1 MPMTPK
7 RQINIGILGLG
18 VVGSGTVR
26 VLQENAQDIARKVG
40 LPVVVRRVAVR
51 DTSKPRDVVLPAGV
65 LTGRAEDVTDDP
77 EIDIL
82 CELIGGVRP
91 AHDLVLRAIQS
102 GKNIVT
108 ANKEMMAK
116 AGHDLLHEAERRD
129 LDFNFE
135 GSVGGGIPIIQPL
148 KQALAAN
155 RFTHLMGIVNGTT
168 NYILS
173 KMTTEDA
180 DFADVLA
187 SAQAHGYAEPD
198 PTSDVEGF
206 DAQYKTAILSSIA
219 FTSRVLPEDIYVEGI
234 TRITKR
240 DIEVARDLGYVI
252 KIVGIGED
260 LGDALQVRVHPVLLP
275 RPHPLAS
282 VNAVYH
288 GIYLRGNAVGD
299 VMFYGR
305 GAGSLPTGS
314 AVAGDV
320 IEIAR
325 NIVRGAT
332 GRLGCTCFDRK
343 PALLIERLRTKYYIR
358 LLAHDR
364 PKVLASLAS
373 VFGDFNV
380 SIESVVQRALPDGD
394 AEIVWIT
401 HQTLE
406 ANLRSAL
413 DVIKRLHIV
422 SGIENWI
429 RVEE

>member
-1 MPMTPK
+1 MINK

-18 VVGSGTVR
+18 VVGSGTAR
-26 VLQENAQDIARKVG
+26 VLQENAEDIARKVG
-40 LPVVVRRVAVR
+40 LPVVIRRVAVR
-51 DTSKPRDVVLPAGV
+51 DLTKPRDVVLPEGV
-65 LTGRAEDVTDDP
+65 LTDEPGDVIDDP

-82 CELIGGVRP
+82 CELIGGVQS
-91 AHDLVLRAIQS
+91 AHGFVLRAIQS

-116 AGHDLLHEAERRD
+116 AGHDLLHEAENRD

-155 RFTHLMGIVNGTT
+155 RFTRLMGIVNGTT

-173 KMTTEDA
+173 KMTAEDA
-180 DFADVLA
+180 DFAAVLA
-187 SAQAHGYAEPD
+187 EAQAHGYAESD
-198 PTSDVEGF
+198 PTGDVEGF

-240 DIEVARDLGYVI
+240 DIEVARELGYVV
-252 KIVGIGED
+252 KIVGIGDD

-275 RPHPLAS
+275 RAHPLAS
-282 VNAVYH
+282 VNDVYN
-288 GIYLRGNAVGD
+288 GIYLQGNAVGD

-325 NIVRGAT
+325 NIVHGAT

-343 PALLIERLRTKYYIR
+343 PALPIARLRTKYYIR
-358 LLAHDR
+358 LLAHDW

>member
-1 MPMTPK
+1 VTP
-7 RQINIGILGLG
+7 RTQINVGILGLG

-26 VLQENAQDIARKVG
+26 VLAQNADDIARKVG
-40 LPVVVRRVAVR
+40 VPVVVRRIAVR
-51 DTSKPRDVVLPAGV
+51 DKSRPRDVAVDPAL
-65 LTGRAEDVTDDP
+65 LTERPEDITDDP

-82 CELIGGVRP
+82 CELIGGVHP
-91 AHDLVLRAIQS
+91 AHDLVLRAIRH

-116 AGHDLLHEAERRD
+116 AGHDLLHEAEHRD
-129 LDFNFE
+129 LDFSFE

-155 RFTHLMGIVNGTT
+155 KFSGIMGIVNGTT

-173 KMTTEDA
+173 KMTAEDA
-180 DFADVLA
+180 EFADVLA
-187 SAQAHGYAEPD
+187 EAQAKGYAEAD
-198 PTSDVEGF
+198 PANDVEGY

-234 TRITKR
+234 TNISKR
-240 DIEVARDLGYVI
+240 DIAVAKELGYVV
-252 KIVGIGED
+252 KIVGIGQD
-260 LGDALQVRVHPVLLP
+260 LGDSLQIRVHPVLLP
-275 RPHPLAS
+275 KSHPLAS
-282 VNAVYH
+282 VNDVYN
-288 GIYLRGNAVGD
+288 GIYLKGNAVGD

-314 AVAGDV
+314 AVAGDI

-325 NIVRGAT
+325 NIRHGAT
-332 GRLGCTCFDRK
+332 GRLGCTCYDQK
-343 PALLIERLRTKYYIR
+343 PTLPIDRLRTKYYIR
-358 LLAHDR
+358 LTAHDR

-380 SIESVVQRALPDGD
+380 SIESVVQRALPNGD

-401 HQTLE
+401 HRTLE

-413 DVIKRLHIV
+413 DVINRLHIV
-422 SGIENWI
+422 SAIENWI